1 MSIKFSWRYEAYLS
15 IQNLLFLVWFIIIS
29 KLVETNV
36 WFRLDLIHSFTQY
49 SLLKLFKC
57 KRFNHLIWHFLSR
70 LLYPR
75 DHYVHV
81 FCNLFD
87 IDVCSAS
94 SSPGLLFFHL
104 SLTYPSI
111 IYYGCCKIWD
121 PATRVDIACDLVV
134 SIIALVAHIY

>member
-29 KLVETNV
+29 ELVETNV
-36 WFRLDLIHSFTQY
+36 LFRLDLIHSFTQY

-57 KRFNHLIWHFLSR
+57 KRFNHLIWHFLSW
-70 LLYPR
+70 LLDAW

-81 FCNLFD
+81 FCNFFD
-87 IDVCSAS
+87 INVCSAS
-94 SSPGLLFFHL
+94 SSPGLLFFNL
-104 SLTYPSI
+104 ILTYRSI
-111 IYYGCCKIWD
+111 IHYTCCKIRD
-121 PATRVDIACDLVV
+121 SATRVDVTCDLVV